1 MDIISYKK
9 FLFKEIFDIN
19 EDEWNELEPF
29 KNTFIEKKDDFA
41 NNFYDFFIAISE
53 TKNLIESLERPDHL
67 KNAWAKWF
75 ELLLTRNSQEFFSDY
90 LWRIGIKHVDV
101 NLDQR
106 YSNVGFSLARR
117 FCQEIIQSDIPLD
130 NRQIISNIV
139 DKRIDYCILVETNAY
154 IEHTTRCD
162 LEIIRGIADRIR
174 NRITIIGGNL
184 KRLQKKINYSEPEY
198 NIYETLILESSSC
211 ENMVNDIKVYVDM
224 SIKESEIRMLSLEE
238 IISRAIDRLQI
249 REKFKNINLDIQL
262 DPKGNIILGDKE
274 EIENVFFYLLQNCL
288 EAIDIERPL
297 IRISSFVDESIKHL
311 VRIEIFNTGIPP
323 RSEDIVRMFSPFYST
338 KQFGT
343 GFGLSIARLAVRK
356 NNGRISIV
364 PIYGEGTKVILTLRI
379 PEPRN

>member
-1 MDIISYKK
+1 MDIILYKK
-9 FLFKEIFDIN
+9 FLFKEIFDIS

-29 KNTFIEKKDDFA
+29 RYTFIEKRDDFA
-41 NNFYDFFIAISE
+41 NHFYNFFIDISE
-53 TKNLIESLERPDHL
+53 TKNLIESLERPDQL
-67 KNAWAKWF
+67 KKAWAKWF
-75 ELLLTRNSQEFFSDY
+75 ELLFTKTSQDFFSDY

-117 FCQEIIQSDIPLD
+117 FCQEIIQSDIPLE
-130 NRQIISNIV
+130 NRQNISNIV

-154 IEHTTRCD
+154 IEYATRCD
-162 LEIIRGIADRIR
+162 LEIMRGIADRIR

-184 KRLQKKINYSEPEY
+184 KRLQKKIDYTEPEY
-198 NIYETLILESSSC
+198 NVYETLILESSSC
-211 ENMVNDIKVYVDM
+211 ENMVNDISVYVDM
-224 SIKESEIRMLSLEE
+224 SIEESKISELSLEE
-238 IISRAIDRLQI
+238 IINRAIDRLQI
-249 REKFKNINLDIQL
+249 REKFKDINLDIQL
-262 DPKGNIILGDKE
+262 DPKGNTILGDEK

-288 EAIDIERPL
+288 EAIDPARPL
-297 IRISSFVDESIKHL
+297 IRISSLVDEFIKHL
-311 VRIEIFNTGIPP
+311 LRIEIFNTGIPP

-364 PIYGEGTKVILTLRI
+364 PIHGEGTKVILTFRM
-379 PEPRN
+379 PEKRN